1 MNSSIPSTRNPLQ
14 PSVRRIYRWATIGAL
29 TVLGAAALWPTA
41 SVEAEGVSA
50 TVCVPGPD
58 NFCPAT
64 PTVQPLLL
72 KLYLAEVQR
81 DDGVQP

>member
-1 MNSSIPSTRNPLQ
+1 MNSSISLTRKPVQRVL
-14 PSVRRIYRWATIGAL
+14 RWITIGAL
-29 TVLGAAALWPTA
+29 IGFGVAALWPTA

-64 PTVQPLLL
+64 PTSQPLLL
-72 KLYLAEVQR
+72 KLFLAEVQR
-81 DDGVQP
+81 DDTVQP